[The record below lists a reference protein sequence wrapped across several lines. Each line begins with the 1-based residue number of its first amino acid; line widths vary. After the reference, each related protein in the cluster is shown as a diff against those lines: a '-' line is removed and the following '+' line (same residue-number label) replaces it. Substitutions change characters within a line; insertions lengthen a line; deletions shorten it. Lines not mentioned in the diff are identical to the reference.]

1 MRYWSCISTW
11 SAAGSLSKGHR
22 EAADGRAAIHG
33 DGKHYDGRVKR
44 GGDRQELHEAI
55 RVHSMA
61 AGKVVKEQGGENDLL
76 ARIANDPLFGTTLEE
91 LKASCIRR
99 ILSAAPRSKRRNL

>member
-1 MRYWSCISTW
+1 MAELPFMATENIMMD
-11 SAAGSLSKGHR
+11 A
-22 EAADGRAAIHG
+22 
-33 DGKHYDGRVKR
+33 VKR

-61 AGKVVKEQGGENDLL
+61 PGKSSKSRAVKNDLL

>member
-1 MRYWSCISTW
+1 MAELPFMATENIMMDAS
-11 SAAGSLSKGHR
+11 SAA
-22 EAADGRAAIHG
+22 ATGRSCT
-33 DGKHYDGRVKR
+33 
-44 GGDRQELHEAI
+44 RQSVCTPW
-55 RVHSMA
+55 RP
-61 AGKVVKEQGGENDLL
+61 GKVVKEQGGENDLL